1 MLITD
6 HGWWTCCGRLLNL
19 IFWEPYF
26 YRGISSLISI
36 KQSLLGSEKVPRRAL
51 APEFLL
57 RRDKN
62 PDERCIF
69 SFFIPACLLHFC
81 VFIPACLRL
90 HFCIPAR
97 LLDFCFC
104 ILFSVFSSCLH
115 ASACSVEKQDN
126 PKSQQPRKSPRC
138 FPVRQGDVI
147 PRSMISRDL
156 IIMFAIWA
164 DVTAGWCLWGIIEEK
179 QNILRVCHAGSCNVK
194 GSCHAW
200 ITQMQLWIQGFISFP
215 ADRQAGQAS
224 IRWTVRHRQVK
235 QAWWYHY
242 HKTGES
248 GVQVS
253 KNWNLLL

>member
-1 MLITD
+1 MD
-6 HGWWTCCGRLLNL
+6 LLRQTPQSYIL
-19 IFWEPYF
+19 RTVFLS
-26 YRGISSLISI
+26 RDLKSI

-69 SFFIPACLLHFC
+69 AFSYPRA
-81 VFIPACLRL
+81 
-90 HFCIPAR
+90 FCIFAFSYPR

-156 IIMFAIWA
+156 IIMFAI
-164 DVTAGWCLWGIIEEK
+164 
-179 QNILRVCHAGSCNVK
+179 
-194 GSCHAW
+194 
-200 ITQMQLWIQGFISFP
+200 
-215 ADRQAGQAS
+215 
-224 IRWTVRHRQVK
+224 
-235 QAWWYHY
+235 
-242 HKTGES
+242 
-248 GVQVS
+248 
-253 KNWNLLL
+253 